1 MSKHKI
7 VNVTTGE
14 EILLD
19 YTKKELD
26 EQKAAQEKVAE
37 LVAIES
43 QKATAKA
50 AVLVKLGLTADE
62 VTALFS

>member
-37 LVAIES
+37 LVAMEN

-50 AVLVKLGLTADE
+50 AVLVKLGLTDDE
-62 VTALFS
+62 VTALLS